1 MSIVETMVVWL
12 EIAGLFGLTLLFSS
26 AIAFLCISAIVRF
39 TTGSPYNG
47 ADAQSPSAAVS
58 RRTLAAHWR
67 HMQS

>member
-26 AIAFLCISAIVRF
+26 GIAFVCIGAIVRF

-47 ADAQSPSAAVS
+47 ADAQSPSAAIS
-58 RRTLAAHWR
+58 RRTLASHWR
-67 HMQS
+67 DLQS